1 VIADRLVDEILRGAY
16 RAGERLPAERDLAE
30 QLSANRSSVREA
42 LRRLEQL
49 GLVVVRRGG
58 GATVCS
64 TRDAR
69 LRIVRPL
76 LSASGRL
83 DRELALQVLDVHEM
97 LVCGAARLCA
107 ERADDDQILHA
118 RELLARLAAPGLG
131 RDEFGAVLDSLFEVV
146 TESSGNLVL
155 RLARNELRPVL
166 ADELRPLFWR
176 AMRPPDDALL
186 AALRR
191 IDLALAARDAAAAEE
206 GVRALLRGRRPRL
219 LDALAP
225 LAGSTTP

>member
-1 VIADRLVDEILRGAY
+1 
-16 RAGERLPAERDLAE
+16 
-30 QLSANRSSVREA
+30 
-42 LRRLEQL
+42 
-49 GLVVVRRGG
+49 
-58 GATVCS
+58 
-64 TRDAR
+64 
-69 LRIVRPL
+69 
-76 LSASGRL
+76 
-83 DRELALQVLDVHEM
+83 M

-107 ERADDDQILHA
+107 ERADADQILHA

-131 RDEFGAVLDSLFEVV
+131 LDEFGAVLDSLFEVV

-155 RLARNELRPVL
+155 RLARNELRPIL

-219 LDALAP
+219 LEALSAP
-225 LAGSTTP
+225 ADSRNP